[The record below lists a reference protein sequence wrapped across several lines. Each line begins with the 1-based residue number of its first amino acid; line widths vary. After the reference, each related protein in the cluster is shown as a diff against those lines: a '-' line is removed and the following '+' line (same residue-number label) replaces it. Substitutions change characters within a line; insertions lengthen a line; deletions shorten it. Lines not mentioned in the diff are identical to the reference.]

1 MRNRSLILALALLP
15 FCSSAE
21 MAQFGNQPQPSV
33 MMREVTALRL
43 PGAYISERGTYDGFD
58 SNSPL
63 HWDNQGRLHVFASVA
78 YPYHT
83 AGADLFSLINPVFT
97 PERVQ
102 INANVRAPMAG
113 NLWLEATY
121 RDFNGVLYGWY
132 HNERRSPCADPHLT
146 IPRIG
151 AMVSLNEGKTWQ
163 DLGIVLQA
171 SDAVMDCATQ
181 NYYFAGGEGDFT
193 VVLDQARQFFYF
205 FFDAYHDPVNEQGI
219 CVARLAYAD
228 RNDPVGKVWKWHQGN
243 WREPGLNG
251 RVSPIFPPVV
261 EWHRRDAN
269 ALWGPAVHYNTYLDS
284 YVMLLN
290 HAINGEWAQEGIY
303 VSFNKFPGNPFG
315 WSTPLR
321 LPFNP
326 GGRAY
331 PEVVGVRRGETDKV
345 LGQTGRLFLLG
356 ESNWELIFLRPNEAD
371 GLSIQN
377 ARPSRH
383 VIDGS
388 RQNLPVRIR

>member
-1 MRNRSLILALALLP
+1 MHTGSLTFALCLLLICPSAGLA
-15 FCSSAE
+15 
-21 MAQFGNQPQPSV
+21 QTGNQLTPSV
-33 MMREVTALRL
+33 LVRGVTPLRL
-43 PGAYISERGTYDGFD
+43 PGAYSSERGLYDGFD

-63 HWDNQGRLHVFASVA
+63 HWDSQGKLHVFASVA

-83 AGADLFSLINPVFT
+83 VGTDLFSLISPAQT
-97 PERVQ
+97 PQRVQ
-102 INANVRAPMAG
+102 INANVRFPLVG
-113 NLWLEATY
+113 GLWLEATY
-121 RDFNGVLYGWY
+121 RDASGALYGWY
-132 HNERRSPCADPHLT
+132 HNERRSPCSDPHLT

-151 AMVSLNEGKTWQ
+151 ALVSLDEGKTWQ

-171 SDAVMDCATQ
+171 GDAALNCATQ

-193 VVLDQARQFFYF
+193 VVLDQTGQYFYF
-205 FFDAYHDPVNEQGI
+205 LFGAYHDSLDEQGI

-228 RNDPVGKVWKWHQGN
+228 RNDPAGKVWKWYKGN

-251 RVSPIFPPVV
+251 RVSPIFPALVN
-261 EWHRRDAN
+261 WHRRDAN

-290 HAINGEWAQEGIY
+290 HAINGEWAQEGVY
-303 VSFNKFPGNPFG
+303 VSFNKYPGNPFG

-321 LPFNP
+321 LPFEP
-326 GGRAY
+326 AGRAY
-331 PEVVGVRRGETDKV
+331 PEVVGVRKGETDKV

-371 GLSIQN
+371 GLTLRTPAPNRRAS
-377 ARPSRH
+377 S
-383 VIDGS
+383 GS
-388 RQNLPVRIR
+388 RPNMPTRIR